1 MVKINKKKKK
11 ISAARRRT
19 RQSKQVIRRESK
31 KKKKT
36 KKKKSLSTM
45 ISVKRFCEGAKLSV
59 FFFFLP
65 LCAAPGNG
73 SCRCLNSLGPPVC
86 RKEKRLDKDDVKWE
100 KSWTVSY
107 SLQKKK
113 KRRSETQ
120 NTLHCLSKIYV
131 HVKTQRGKS
140 EKNVRTRPSP
150 LRFRLPRQ
158 IRHAFLAQQV
168 QFRREKA

>member
-1 MVKINKKKKK
+1 
-11 ISAARRRT
+11 
-19 RQSKQVIRRESK
+19 
-31 KKKKT
+31 
-36 KKKKSLSTM
+36 M

-107 SLQKKK
+107 SLQNKKK
-113 KRRSETQ
+113 KDGQRPKTHYTVYLKYMCMLKR
-120 NTLHCLSKIYV
+120 NA
-131 HVKTQRGKS
+131 VK
-140 EKNVRTRPSP
+140 VRKT
-150 LRFRLPRQ
+150 
-158 IRHAFLAQQV
+158 
-168 QFRREKA
+168 